1 MLDHARRQYGAAAGL
16 EHADVVVALGQQQVR
31 VVVQRGLR
39 PARRAAHRACLA
51 HAGHTCSGSGGLP
64 ENPRPRPS
72 GSALGTNVTPHK
84 AVTVPSV

>member
-1 MLDHARRQYGAAAGL
+1 VSPVHSHAATQSPYRTL
-16 EHADVVVALGQQQVR
+16 
-31 VVVQRGLR
+31 
-39 PARRAAHRACLA
+39 LA

-84 AVTVPSV
+84 AVTVPSVGRSTPQCVS